1 MELDRRCGPGTIDR
15 VAAGVRPGGKVKG
28 TARREMSVAGTLR
41 AVLLMTL
48 MPDADTR
55 EVLSTLW
62 GDLVAVPWRRAHP
75 VPSPTVLSTWRAAIG
90 PAPVRELQR
99 LLLGAVVAEHR
110 DGGPAGVEPVGVEV
124 GGGLRVG
131 AIDGSVTR
139 TPDTKANRE
148 EFGTAGAAEAGYP
161 QIRHLHASDAFTRA
175 TLAAVT
181 GPAGGDKAEAEQHLL
196 DRMLTEHPEVFGPD
210 RLWVMD
216 RNFPG
221 VPRIAA
227 MLATDTHVLIRVKS
241 DIRLPRIGGFAR
253 DGSYLAR
260 LSGGGVTLTVRV
272 VEYQV
277 TLDGATTPELFC
289 LVTDLLD
296 EDTHPARMLAAAY
309 RWRWDGSETAL
320 REAKSTLDGAGP
332 GTGAILRS
340 HTPDLLAQE
349 HAAWIVATELVH
361 AATRSA
367 AATARPFRKAPR
379 AGQPVHPRHL
389 SFTTARRTLITTVR
403 TGTATAS
410 LPAPAR
416 TAAHRAA
423 LDVIA
428 AARITTDR
436 HRHRDHKIK
445 TRQAFTHAPRGITT
459 HTAPAVVHVCGAT
472 AA

>member
-1 MELDRRCGPGTIDR
+1 VLGNGP
-15 VAAGVRPGGKVKG
+15 AWFGGGPHGKG
-28 TARREMSVAGTLR
+28 ASPRK
-41 AVLLMTL
+41 
-48 MPDADTR
+48 P
-55 EVLSTLW
+55 
-62 GDLVAVPWRRAHP
+62 PRRAAYP
-75 VPSPTVLSTWRAAIG
+75 V
-90 PAPVRELQR
+90 
-99 LLLGAVVAEHR
+99 
-110 DGGPAGVEPVGVEV
+110 
-124 GGGLRVG
+124 
-131 AIDGSVTR
+131 
-139 TPDTKANRE
+139 
-148 EFGTAGAAEAGYP
+148 
-161 QIRHLHASDAFTRA
+161 
-175 TLAAVT
+175 
-181 GPAGGDKAEAEQHLL
+181 
-196 DRMLTEHPEVFGPD
+196 
-210 RLWVMD
+210 
-216 RNFPG
+216 
-221 VPRIAA
+221 
-227 MLATDTHVLIRVKS
+227 
-241 DIRLPRIGGFAR
+241 IRLPRISRFAT
-253 DGSYLAR
+253 DGSYLTR

-272 VEYQV
+272 VEYHV

-296 EDTHPARMLAAAY
+296 HDTHPAGLLAEAY

-320 REAKSTLDGAGP
+320 REAKSTIAGAGP

-340 HTPDLLAQE
+340 HTPDLLAQQ

-367 AATARPFRKAPR
+367 AATAQPFRKGPR

-416 TAAHRAA
+416 AAAHRGA

-428 AARITTDR
+428 AARVTTDR

-459 HTAPAVVHVCGAT
+459 RTAPALVHLCGAT